1 MAYSISFEVKEND
14 ARLDAFIANCEN
26 LGKFLAKLDEFGT
39 MGVDALRQA
48 TPVDTGLTADSWYY
62 EVERDGATSGTI
74 TWANSNVNNGVNIAI
89 ILDFGHGTG
98 TGGYVA
104 GRHYIAPAVQ
114 ETFEQ
119 IEQMIDEEVSQ
130 L

>member
-1 MAYSISFEVKEND
+1 MAYAISIEVKEDD
-14 ARLDAFIANCEN
+14 ARLNSFMMHCNN
-26 LGKFLAKLDEFGT
+26 MGKFISKLNEFGE

-62 EVERDGATSGTI
+62 TVKYDSHTSGTI

-104 GRHYIAPAVQ
+104 GKHFIAPAIQ